1 MFTIYSNTTEMQK
14 YYIILRN
21 KKKLQK
27 NIFVT
32 FFRHIPV
39 DATTEKMLQRKIAAT
54 NINTH
59 RSDAKNRVKNIQ
71 KKKTEYLSIIETL

>member
-1 MFTIYSNTTEMQK
+1 MFTIYSNTTKMQK

-21 KKKLQK
+21 ILKNYKK

-39 DATTEKMLQRKIAAT
+39 GATTEKMPQRKIAAT

-59 RSDAKNRVKNIQ
+59 RSDAKKQSEKYSKKRHNI
-71 KKKTEYLSIIETL
+71 YR

>member
-1 MFTIYSNTTEMQK
+1 MQR

-21 KKKLQK
+21 IFKKLQK

-32 FFRHIPV
+32 FFRHIHV
-39 DATTEKMLQRKIAAT
+39 GATTEKMPQRKIAAT

-59 RSDAKNRVKNIQ
+59 RSAAKKQSEKYSKKRQNI
-71 KKKTEYLSIIETL
+71 YR

>member
-1 MFTIYSNTTEMQK
+1 MFTIYSNTTKMQK

-21 KKKLQK
+21 IFYKK

-32 FFRHIPV
+32 FFRHIHV
-39 DATTEKMLQRKIAAT
+39 GATTEKMPQRKIAAT

-59 RSDAKNRVKNIQ
+59 RSAA
-71 KKKTEYLSIIETL
+71 KKTE